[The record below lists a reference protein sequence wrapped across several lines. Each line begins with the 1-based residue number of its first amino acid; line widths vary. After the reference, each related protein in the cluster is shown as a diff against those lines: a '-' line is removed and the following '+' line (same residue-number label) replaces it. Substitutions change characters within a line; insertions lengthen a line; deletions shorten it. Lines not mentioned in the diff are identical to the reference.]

1 MGIEVQMHGNGGSA
15 EHRSAKRYR
24 LLGQVTA
31 RPLETD
37 ITMPGRVIDVS
48 ASGCLLMVPCLAK
61 FAVDTFVDISVT
73 TPAATFRALGS
84 IRHCVPNHWRIGVS
98 FVNLSRRGQA
108 ELGQLIEALEEA
120 QQQGRT
126 GSHEVTVLR
135 LTERHALKR
144 FSPLN

>member
-1 MGIEVQMHGNGGSA
+1 MHGNGGSA
-15 EHRSAKRYR
+15 EHRRERRYR

-61 FAVDTFVDISVT
+61 FQIDTFVDMSVT
-73 TPAATFRALGS
+73 TNAATFRALGS
-84 IRHCVPNHWRIGVS
+84 IRHCVPNHWRIGIS
-98 FVNLSRRGQA
+98 FVNLTQRGQN
-108 ELGQLIEALEEA
+108 ELTQLIQALEEA
-120 QQQGRT
+120 QQRGHT
-126 GSHEVTVLR
+126 GSHEVTILTI
-135 LTERHALKR
+135 TERPPLKR